1 MRARFNERTI
11 GAALLSVAALTGCA
25 QTPSTATTSPES
37 VAAAAGTSA
46 VPALTPQDRLAFFVN
61 HARQGEYAEVDR
73 EIAAGIDVNGR
84 DTLDQTALIG
94 AVTHRSEDI
103 VALLLAHHADPNLAD
118 NAGWTPLIYGAYFGV
133 DPSLLQRLVDS
144 GADVNARND
153 RGITALYLASAT
165 GHEAQVQFLLDH
177 GADRTLA
184 STAGYTP
191 LRVAQLKGLG
201 KIVALLDPAPA
212 PAPAAA
218 GAAGSSGR

>member
-1 MRARFNERTI
+1 MRA
-11 GAALLSVAALTGCA
+11 GVKASAVVAALLSIAALTGCA
-25 QTPSTATTSPES
+25 QTPTTATTAPES
-37 VAAAAGTSA
+37 VDAAASNAA
-46 VPALTPQDRLAFFVN
+46 PALTPQDRLAFFVN

-84 DTLDQTALIG
+84 DTLDQTALIA

-133 DPSLLQRLVDS
+133 ESSLLQRLVDS
-144 GADVNARND
+144 GADINARND

-212 PAPAAA
+212 S
-218 GAAGSSGR
+218 AGSAASKSR